1 MHPIHECNYLSRRKL
16 LTSAAGGIGLAA
28 LLTLLKEDGVLAAV
42 PGAPQF
48 APKAKRC
55 IFFFMEG
62 GPSQFD
68 LFANKPTLNKLA
80 GQPAPASLIAG
91 KRFAFLKPDA
101 VLLGTHPS
109 RTFKQYG
116 QSGLWFSNLLPNI
129 AQHADKICMLNAVVT
144 SQFNHNPAQLV
155 AQTGN
160 NLGGHPSMGSWLN
173 YGLGSENQNLPG
185 YMVLSSA
192 PFLSGGVSLWS
203 SGFLPS
209 THSGVMLQPTGNPI
223 LNLEPAPGVSG
234 SVERDRLDALAA
246 LNAVHKQKMMD
257 PEISSRIDN
266 YELSFRMQAEA
277 PQLTDLTK
285 ESQATLDRYGLTR
298 PDPAAT
304 FSNSSRKPPAG
315 FYGNFAKHCL
325 LARRMIEKG
334 VRFVSVFSGSWDE
347 HGGLSNEVAHLA
359 GGVDQ
364 PIGAL
369 LQDLSDRGL
378 LDETLVVW
386 GTEFGRTPLGETN
399 ENPDGRDHHPDSF
412 NIFMAGGGIK
422 GGTSLGETDDIG
434 WSPVKDG
441 VDIADVH
448 ATILRLF
455 GIDHMALS
463 YPYRGVNQRLTPLTR
478 VSTVID
484 QILA

>member
-1 MHPIHECNYLSRRKL
+1 MHPIHEFRGLSRRRL
-16 LTSAAGGIGLAA
+16 LTSTAGGIGLAA
-28 LLTLLKEDGVLAAV
+28 LLSLLKEDRVLADV
-42 PGAPQF
+42 PGALTF

-68 LFANKPTLNKLA
+68 LFANKPTLTTLA

-91 KRFAFLKPDA
+91 KRFAFLSKDA
-101 VLLGTHPS
+101 VLLAPNAS

-116 QSGLWFSNLLPNI
+116 QSGMWFSNLLPNI

-144 SQFNHNPAQLV
+144 NQFNHNPAQLV

-160 NLGGHPSMGSWLN
+160 NLGGHPSLGSWLN
-173 YGLGSENQNLPG
+173 YGLGSVNKNLPG
-185 YMVLSSA
+185 YVVLSSA
-192 PFLSGGVSLWS
+192 PFLSGGISLWS
-203 SGFLPS
+203 SGFVPS
-209 THSGVMLQPTGNPI
+209 THSGVVLQPTGDPI
-223 LNLEPAPGVSG
+223 LNLQPPPGVSTA
-234 SVERDRLDALAA
+234 VERDRLDTLAA
-246 LNAVHKQKMMD
+246 LNEIHKTKLMD
-257 PEISSRIDN
+257 PEISNRIEN

-277 PQLTDLTK
+277 PQLIDLSQ
-285 ESQATLDRYGLTR
+285 ESAATLERYGLNR
-298 PDPAAT
+298 PDPAT
-304 FSNSSRKPPAG
+304 NFGSSRKPPAG
-315 FYGNFAKHCL
+315 FYANFAKHCL

-334 VRFVSVFSGSWDE
+334 VRFVNIFSGSWDE
-347 HGGLSNEVAHLA
+347 HGGLSSEVAYLA
-359 GGVDQ
+359 NGVDQ

-399 ENPDGRDHHPDSF
+399 ENADGRDHHPDSF
-412 NIFMAGGGIK
+412 NMFMAGGGIK
-422 GGTSLGETDDIG
+422 GGISFGETDDIG
-434 WSPVKDG
+434 WSPVKDAT
-441 VDIADVH
+441 DIADVH

-463 YPYRGVNQRLTPLTR
+463 YPYRGVDQRLTPLTR
-478 VSTVID
+478 VSNPID
-484 QILA
+484 QIIA